1 MNFSDNAMSAILLC
15 SYVGIKSTDS
25 LKPFSQTEWNE
36 FLDTI
41 TRLGQKPDIVI
52 KCQDQDFL
60 KEAGYA
66 PEYIERVR
74 RLTSRGG
81 IAAFELEA
89 LEKKGIDIVTPFDP
103 DYPVLLKRKL
113 KKKTPPVL
121 FYCGDITLAK
131 KIGIGIAGS
140 RNVDSAGIRFT
151 QNLVKKAAEEHLVIY
166 SGGAK
171 GVDTVSEQTAVESGS
186 AAVSFLADSLTSKIR
201 KKEIIDS
208 VINKQRL
215 LISDI
220 KPEAGFTV
228 ARAMNRNKYIYA
240 SSYGTFVVSSDYN
253 QGGTWAGAN
262 EALKN
267 GWTKVFVWNH
277 QDYEGNLKLI
287 EKGAIPYE
295 LSEIAVYETITK
307 QENEFEQMDLF
318 SFAAKNN

>member
-1 MNFSDNAMSAILLC
+1 M
-15 SYVGIKSTDS
+15 
-25 LKPFSQTEWNE
+25 
-36 FLDTI
+36 
-41 TRLGQKPDIVI
+41 
-52 KCQDQDFL
+52 
-60 KEAGYA
+60 
-66 PEYIERVR
+66 
-74 RLTSRGG
+74 
-81 IAAFELEA
+81 
-89 LEKKGIDIVTPFDP
+89 TPFDP

-253 QGGTWAGAN
+253 KGGTWAGAN